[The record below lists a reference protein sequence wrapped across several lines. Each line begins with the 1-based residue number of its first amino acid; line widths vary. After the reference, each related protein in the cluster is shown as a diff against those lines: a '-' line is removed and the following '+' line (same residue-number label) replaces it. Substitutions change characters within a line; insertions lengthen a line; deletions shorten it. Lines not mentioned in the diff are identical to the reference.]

1 MKLSRYVFK
10 TPEGYLNTMTK
21 ERLRLDASREQL
33 ADGLF
38 LEGQERES
46 LEKRLF
52 KRPNDLQLRILPTWE
67 CNLRCK
73 HCSVLKN
80 LKRKDPCRINPRD
93 VLDFCLAHMERY
105 GHSKINIAFVGGE
118 CLLEAKKCLEI
129 MTILENE
136 SGAELNSSLTT
147 NFAMNLTEDMV
158 ELLDKMS
165 NFMVSLDGDEDQH
178 NWQRKSP
185 DEKLNPYK
193 KTVANLKR
201 AVLLGLSDKMKVQ
214 AAVQDEVFDKAK
226 KTAQIRMLTAMGIKN
241 ISYGS
246 CHPTVQN
253 PEPDKMYIEALKS
266 TAMHSKPCCE
276 YRYMNFFSVNSDN
289 DLYSEYYA
297 LSNRFCSLS
306 EAKFD
311 AIEPAYK
318 KKILDNLSVLKDDI
332 CMNEC
337 PVVAY
342 CWGKCINNEIYFED
356 FRNNPSKYCGR
367 ESLNK
372 RVEMMAQAGRL

>member
-1 MKLSRYVFK
+1 MKLSRYVFN
-10 TPEGYLNTMTK
+10 TPDGHLNTMTK
-21 ERLRLDASREQL
+21 ERLPLGASREQL

-38 LEGQERES
+38 LDGQERES

-52 KRPNDLQLRILPTWE
+52 KKPSDLQLRILPTWE

-80 LKRKDPCRINPRD
+80 LKRKDPCRINPRE
-93 VLDFCLAHMERY
+93 VLNFCLAHMERY
-105 GHSKINIAFVGGE
+105 GHGKINIAFVGGE
-118 CLLEAKKCLEI
+118 CLLEAERCLEI
-129 MTILENE
+129 MNILENE

-201 AVLLGLSDKMKVQ
+201 AVLLGLSEKMKVQ
-214 AAVQDEVFDKAK
+214 AAVQDEVFDKDK

-266 TAMHSKPCCE
+266 PAMHSKPCCE

-306 EAKFD
+306 EANFD
-311 AIEPAYK
+311 AIELAYK

-332 CMNEC
+332 CMNAC

-372 RVEMMAQAGRL
+372 RVDTMAQAGKL